1 MNSSSDPNVVAICAI
16 LVKYKSQAGR
26 INHGVAT
33 SYMKSKV
40 PNESADLPAP
50 TMPCY
55 IRRSQFKLP
64 FKPAA
69 PVIMIGP
76 GTGFAPFR
84 GFLQHRYIST
94 TVRGPIKLPR
104 FKLHF
109 VEISKMT

>member
-1 MNSSSDPNVVAICAI
+1 MTVLEVLEKLKYIHVINTFSDPNVVAICAI

-84 GFLQHRYIST
+84 GFLQHR
-94 TVRGPIKLPR
+94 
-104 FKLHF
+104 
-109 VEISKMT
+109 